1 MLTSAQ
7 KNLMQRA
14 ISLKIKREEDV
25 VNWLQSMKNITE
37 NEIEELLSHFDIQYT
52 PSLDSVKSKKYAEL
66 SAICQA
72 KIEEGISIE
81 IDGVEEHFS
90 YKTVDQ
96 NNIDDLSSLAIQTG
110 LDQPYHADGGNCKL
124 YTPEQILN
132 IYIAQK
138 TNKAMQTT
146 YYNQLREMIKNE
158 YVEDTDIETI
168 KAITYGTELT
178 GSYLENYNAMLAQS
192 QEIINAVVASTA
204 ALSE

>member
-158 YVEDTDIETI
+158 YVEDTDIEII